1 MNTSGF
7 FNHYYHNAKVN
18 SIIILNTSGV
28 ILDIN
33 HGFTINFGYELND
46 LKGKHFRILF
56 TEADLALNKPEN
68 ELQAVLS
75 TGQAND
81 ENYVIDKHGKATW
94 CTGEAVLV
102 IGDDGEKFI
111 VKDIINLQS
120 RRQLQLFLK
129 DTEELLQ
136 HIFENSK
143 EIPMIIVDSSLKV
156 HQVNDAFLNEFQIQN
171 KPAAGSRLFNLNHP
185 FFKDP
190 GFKDEVSKIMV
201 SNVPFR
207 NREFTFESKTGEQ
220 KSIKLNSK
228 IIDGHSTMGK
238 KLFLIIE

>member
-1 MNTSGF
+1 MDTSRF
-7 FNHYYHNAKVN
+7 FHHYYHNAKVN
-18 SIIILNTSGV
+18 SIIILNTSGI
-28 ILDIN
+28 ILDVN
-33 HGFTINFGYELND
+33 HAFTLHFGYQLND
-46 LKGKHFRILF
+46 VNGRHFRMLY
-56 TEADLALNKPEN
+56 TEEDQALKKPEN
-68 ELQAVLS
+68 ELKEVIS
-75 TGQAND
+75 EGQSHD
-81 ENYVIDKHGKATW
+81 ENYVVDKAGKAIW
-94 CTGEAVLV
+94 CTGEAMLV
-102 IGDDGEKFI
+102 IGDDEEKLI
-111 VKDIINLQS
+111 VKDVINLQS

-156 HQVNDAFLNEFQIQN
+156 NQVNNAFLNEFDIEN
-171 KPAAGSRLFNLNHP
+171 KPPPGSRLFNLNHP

-201 SNVPFR
+201 SNVPFK
-207 NREFTFESKTGEQ
+207 NREFTFQTKSGGQ

>member
-7 FNHYYHNAKVN
+7 FNYYYHNAKVN
-18 SIIILNTSGV
+18 SIIILNTSGD
-28 ILDIN
+28 ILDVN
-33 HGFTINFGYELND
+33 HAFTLHFGYQLND
-46 LKGKHFRILF
+46 VKGKNFRILY
-56 TEADLALNKPEN
+56 TEADLALKMPEN
-68 ELQAVLS
+68 ELKTVIS
-75 TGQAND
+75 TGQSHD
-81 ENYVIDKHGKATW
+81 ENYVIDKNGKAIW
-94 CTGEAVLV
+94 CTGEALLV
-102 IGDDGEKFI
+102 EGEDGEKYI
-111 VKDIINLQS
+111 VKDVINLQS

-136 HIFENSK
+136 HIFDNSK

-156 HQVNDAFLNEFQIQN
+156 HQVNDAFLNEFEIQS

-201 SNVPFR
+201 SNVPFK
-207 NREFTFESKTGEQ
+207 NREFTLESKTGEK